1 MQRGSTHC
9 YRARVHTTNSSG
21 DSFALNDEY
30 FDSED
35 GLVYVLADSI
45 EEAAKLIP
53 CAVAIEWA
61 GFALKPATI

>member
-1 MQRGSTHC
+1 MNQGSTHC

-21 DSFALNDEY
+21 DSFTMNDEY
-30 FDSED
+30 FDAEG

-53 CAVAIEWA
+53 CAIAIEWA
-61 GFALKPATI
+61 GFALKTAA